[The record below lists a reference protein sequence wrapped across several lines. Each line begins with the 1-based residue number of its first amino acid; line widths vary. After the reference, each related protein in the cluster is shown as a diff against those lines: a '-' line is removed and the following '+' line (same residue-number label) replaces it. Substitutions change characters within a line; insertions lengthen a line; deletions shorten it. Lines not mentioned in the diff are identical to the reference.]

1 MVERWAFNSV
11 TGDRYP
17 VGTPNLK
24 KETVMSNDEIRAI
37 IVGVLNEY
45 TTEMEGYSYFGSN
58 PGVPEDVYNEVAEDI
73 VNLLDV

>member
-1 MVERWAFNSV
+1 
-11 TGDRYP
+11 
-17 VGTPNLK
+17 LK